1 MHRIA
6 LPVMALVLTIIPP
19 GATAADGEQAF
30 KDRCAKCHTAR
41 SMRAVVARKPL
52 ADRAAE
58 LDRFLVAHYAPDPA
72 ERAAIV
78 QYLLPRQP

>member
-6 LPVMALVLTIIPP
+6 LPALALVLVAP
-19 GATAADGEQAF
+19 AAVAADGERAF

-41 SMRAVVARKPL
+41 SMRAAVARKPP

-58 LDRFLVAHYAPDPA
+58 LDRFLATHYAPDPA

-78 QYLLPRQP
+78 AYLLPQPR